1 MTNFATPL
9 PYFSRCFF
17 QKMKK
22 YLLFFPVALLLAS
35 FTTVGGSDPRLPAD
49 IKALLDKNGCGACHN
64 LDRKLVGPS
73 WTDISKR
80 KYSAKRIAQLVAK
93 PEPANWPGY
102 VPMVAQPSVPKDEM
116 TKIANWL
123 SKLQ

>member
-1 MTNFATPL
+1 
-9 PYFSRCFF
+9 
-17 QKMKK
+17 
-22 YLLFFPVALLLAS
+22 
-35 FTTVGGSDPRLPAD
+35 
-49 IKALLDKNGCGACHN
+49 
-64 LDRKLVGPS
+64 
-73 WTDISKR
+73 
-80 KYSAKRIAQLVAK
+80 VAK